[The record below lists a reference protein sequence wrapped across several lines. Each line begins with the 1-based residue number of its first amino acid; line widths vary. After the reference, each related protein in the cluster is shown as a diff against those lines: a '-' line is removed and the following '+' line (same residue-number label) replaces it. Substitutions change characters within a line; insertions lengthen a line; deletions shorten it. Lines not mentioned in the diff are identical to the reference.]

1 VIDPPNNPPPLSS
14 KQRISLVI
22 GQTFIGLFIIFMAG
36 TILHYYVPV
45 SGPYGVHIEGVLL
58 GIFTVLHLRR
68 VLQVWW
74 ETSE

>member
-1 VIDPPNNPPPLSS
+1 LIDPPHSPQPLSF
-14 KQRISLVI
+14 KQRIALAVS
-22 GQTFIGLFIIFMAG
+22 QTAIGLFIIFMAG

-58 GIFTVLHLRR
+58 GIFTVLHFRR

-74 ETSE
+74 ETGE